1 MNITCEMAEDLLPLY
16 LEGTCSADSR
26 AALEAHLHIC
36 PTCREKRERMERN
49 IPTLPKQAAGVVP
62 LSDCTRRIRRHRL
75 RTAGLVLL
83 LSVLSVCILTMCL
96 LAVDDMRRQANP
108 TVFPVEDG
116 VWNLTAGELETTTET
131 VGEYVLFTNSTRI
144 SVTAA
149 EDSGYEGEI
158 LLWDAEKNSSPI
170 LYGHVDERGNT
181 CVFENL
187 TSARYYRITC
197 EGGANVSLTISEGR
211 VVSFWHSLGTVV
223 NTLLGR

>member
-16 LEGTCSADSR
+16 LEGTCSVDSR

-62 LSDCTRRIRRHRL
+62 LSDCARRIRRHRL

-116 VWNLTAGELETTTET
+116 VWNLTAGELETSAET

-158 LLWDAEKNSSPI
+158 LLWDAEENSAPI

>member
-1 MNITCEMAEDLLPLY
+1 MNITCEMAVDLLPLY
-16 LEGTCSADSR
+16 LEDACSADSR

-49 IPTLPKQAAGVVP
+49 IPTLPKQSAGVVP
-62 LSDCTRRIRRHRL
+62 LSDCARRIRQHRL
-75 RTAGLVLL
+75 RMAGLVLL

-96 LAVDDMRRQANP
+96 LAADDMRRQANP
-108 TVFPVEDG
+108 TVFPVEEG

-158 LLWDAEKNSSPI
+158 LLWDAEENSAPI

-211 VVSFWHSLGTVV
+211 VVSFWYSLGEIV

>member
-1 MNITCEMAEDLLPLY
+1 MGCGTSPL
-16 LEGTCSADSR
+16 GSWR
-26 AALEAHLHIC
+26 
-36 PTCREKRERMERN
+36 P
-49 IPTLPKQAAGVVP
+49 P
-62 LSDCTRRIRRHRL
+62 LR
-75 RTAGLVLL
+75 
-83 LSVLSVCILTMCL
+83 
-96 LAVDDMRRQANP
+96 
-108 TVFPVEDG
+108 
-116 VWNLTAGELETTTET
+116 T

-158 LLWDAEKNSSPI
+158 LLWDAEENSAPI